1 MNASI
6 VELKPSQQV
15 SVQVETDYV
24 TQKHECTTTVADFD
38 PDDCFPCAGCSHAEC
53 RHDLDVAPMPSS
65 PDGLTA
71 EALEIWR
78 HAQVLWLTA
87 ALKNSP
93 CDVDGCDCSRMRS
106 GDECTD
112 CAGQGFHEDE
122 RTGRT
127 YTCTTCRGNQ
137 VIA

>member
-1 MNASI
+1 VNASI

-24 TQKHECTTTVADFD
+24 TQKHECTSLAEFV
-38 PDDCFPCAGCSHAEC
+38 PDECVPCAGCGHAEC
-53 RHDLDVAPMPSS
+53 RHDPGPAQFSEKPA
-65 PDGLTA
+65 GLTA
-71 EALEIWR
+71 EQLQVWR
-78 HAQVLWLTA
+78 YAEARWVIA
-87 ALKNSP
+87 AMQSSP
-93 CDVDGCDCSRMRS
+93 CDVDGCECTRMKS
-106 GDECTD
+106 GDECLD
-112 CAGQGFHEDE
+112 CNGEGCHEDE

>member
-6 VELKPSQQV
+6 VALKPSQPV

-24 TQKHECTTTVADFD
+24 TQKHECTPGVETFD
-38 PDDCFPCAGCSHAEC
+38 PDECFPCPGCGHGEC
-53 RHDLDVAPMPSS
+53 RHDLDTGEFPGTAE
-65 PDGLTA
+65 GLTG
-71 EALEIWR
+71 EALKVWQY
-78 HAQVLWLTA
+78 AQAQWVTA
-87 ALKNSP
+87 ALKRSP
-93 CDVDGCDCSRMRS
+93 CGVNGCDCTRMQA

-112 CAGQGFHEDE
+112 CAGDGFHEDE
-122 RTGRT
+122 NTGRT